1 MLKNKIFFCLIF
13 FLSIELFAQKSK
25 LNLAW
30 RSLSDY
36 EETLKEGLGDTTQLF
51 KAKQAIDLA
60 LTNETT
66 KSQLKTHVY
75 KFRISYAYFQFQL
88 NSEIKNLELSI
99 NDKNERILIAYGNT
113 NLTDFEIASN
123 ELTIIKSIDPKF
135 INTIQEGISG
145 DISNLNED
153 DLKFARSL
161 QQMRL
166 ESSNIASGK
175 YKVKKYDD
183 AANYYYKTAFI
194 NTILS
199 TSKDTANFYNACI
212 AAAKSKNLDY
222 IIDYNKKMIDA
233 KIAISYNYEAIFN
246 AYIQKNDSVS
256 ALENLSMGRKLFPDD
271 IGLLTE
277 ETNLF
282 YANDKH
288 QEALD
293 NLKIS
298 IQKDSTNALY
308 YLFMGNIYDNLA
320 NPKNKLTFKEL
331 EKPKNFEELFKNAE
345 KNYLKAIQLNPI
357 NKDYLY
363 NSMYNLGAMYNNY
376 GGYIENKKLDKSV
389 NLAKYQK
396 ENGEKS
402 QEYYKKAIP
411 YLEESYKIKSDDKY
425 TMNALR
431 LLYFQTNNNA
441 KAKEMDEKMKAIK

>member
-1 MLKNKIFFCLIF
+1 
-13 FLSIELFAQKSK
+13 
-25 LNLAW
+25 
-30 RSLSDY
+30 
-36 EETLKEGLGDTTQLF
+36 
-51 KAKQAIDLA
+51 
-60 LTNETT
+60 
-66 KSQLKTHVY
+66 
-75 KFRISYAYFQFQL
+75 
-88 NSEIKNLELSI
+88 
-99 NDKNERILIAYGNT
+99 
-113 NLTDFEIASN
+113 
-123 ELTIIKSIDPKF
+123 
-135 INTIQEGISG
+135 
-145 DISNLNED
+145 
-153 DLKFARSL
+153 
-161 QQMRL
+161 
-166 ESSNIASGK
+166 
-175 YKVKKYDD
+175 
-183 AANYYYKTAFI
+183 
-194 NTILS
+194 
-199 TSKDTANFYNACI
+199 
-212 AAAKSKNLDY
+212 
-222 IIDYNKKMIDA
+222 MIDA

-431 LLYFQTNNNA
+431 LLYFKTNNNT
-441 KAKEMDEKMKAIK
+441 KAKEMDEKMKSIK